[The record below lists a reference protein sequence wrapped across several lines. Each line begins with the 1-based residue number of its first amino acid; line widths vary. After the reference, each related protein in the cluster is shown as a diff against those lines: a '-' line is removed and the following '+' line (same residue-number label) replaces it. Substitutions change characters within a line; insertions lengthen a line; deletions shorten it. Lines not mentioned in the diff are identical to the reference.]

1 MPLESTY
8 AQTYLPQLQA
18 YQDELLQ
25 RLTTLVNIDSGT
37 GQVAGINKIMS
48 LLEQWLREIGFSVTL
63 HAEELFGNN
72 LVARRT
78 GAGQKRI
85 LLVGHVDTVYAAG
98 SAEIQPFAMRDG
110 LAYGPGVIDMKSGVL
125 MGIYALRVLLETDF
139 DQYGELCVVFNNDEE
154 VGSPGSAPLLRDIA
168 QQVDVGLVLEPARRE
183 ADAAWGRNTCRP
195 RSWAAD
201 TRAPTQYVR
210 TASWPR
216 AA

>member
-37 GQVAGINKIMS
+37 SQVAGINKIMS

-168 QQVDVGLVLEPARRE
+168 
-183 ADAAWGRNTCRP
+183 
-195 RSWAAD
+195 
-201 TRAPTQYVR
+201 
-210 TASWPR
+210 
-216 AA
+216 